1 MWYAAPMPSADDPD
15 VALLLRLK
23 SGDAGALEALYAR
36 FARPL
41 FRFLLRMTGDRREA
55 AEDLLQET
63 FLRAWRAAPTYEPA
77 AAASTWLFT
86 IARNAA
92 LNALA
97 RERGRPASAEALA
110 REAGTDVRPEEA
122 LEAEERAA
130 AVRRAVDALPPG
142 ERDVVRLAVFERRRY
157 ADVARALGIPEGT
170 VKSRMA
176 GAMERLRGILG
187 RE

>member
-1 MWYAAPMPSADDPD
+1 MAAAPDPD
-15 VALLLRLK
+15 VALLLRVK
-23 SGDAGALEALYAR
+23 ARDPDALASLYAR

-41 FRFLLRMTGDRREA
+41 FGFLLRMTGNRREL

-63 FLRAWRAAPTYEPA
+63 FLRAWRAAPAYEPI

-92 LNALA
+92 LNARSRA
-97 RERGRPASAEALA
+97 RARAGEPAGPAADEPRAEDAA
-110 REAGTDVRPEEA
+110 AA
-122 LEAEERAA
+122 HAAAERAA
-130 AVRRAVDALPPG
+130 EVCRAVEALPPA

-157 ADVARALGIPEGT
+157 ADVARTLRIPEGT

-176 GAMERLRGILG
+176 AATARLRGMLRRG
-187 RE
+187 EGA